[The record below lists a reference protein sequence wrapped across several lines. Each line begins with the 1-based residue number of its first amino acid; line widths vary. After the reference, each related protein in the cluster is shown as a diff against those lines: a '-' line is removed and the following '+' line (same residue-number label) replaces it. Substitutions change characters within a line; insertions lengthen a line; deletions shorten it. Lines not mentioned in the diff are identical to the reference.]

1 MRAGPY
7 VFHIA
12 VSALI
17 LPALGC
23 APDEG
28 AERSAGSAVV
38 FAGHARSPLED
49 GVYDG
54 RNATV
59 ILSRQVG
66 QTQLEPDHQVIQ
78 VDSGTEGFCTGNI
91 DVGLLGAATAVH
103 SFEPP
108 TSCCESG
115 RITQEGARL
124 TFEGGLLSVTTL
136 GSERFSLGETAFV
149 RRRNGA
155 LSGTYKGGPYT
166 IRIDADT
173 ENAFRYRVT
182 VEGSAP
188 RDGTAKRKI
197 FDFLDRN
204 TFESAP
210 SAEHGIDEI
219 TPGRRDGKFF
229 LSYQGRPLERIGD

>member
-1 MRAGPY
+1 MRAGSY

-12 VSALI
+12 ASALI
-17 LPALGC
+17 LAAC

-28 AERSAGSAVV
+28 AERSSESAVV

-54 RNATV
+54 TNATV
-59 ILSRQVG
+59 TIARQVG
-66 QTQLEPDHQVIQ
+66 QSALEPDQQVIQ
-78 VDSGTEGFCTGNI
+78 VDSGTEDFCTGKI
-91 DVGLLGAATAVH
+91 DVSLSGAASAIH

-115 RITQEGARL
+115 RITQQGARL
-124 TFEGGLLSVTTL
+124 TFESGPFSVTAL
-136 GSERFSLGETAFV
+136 GNERFSLGETTFV

-166 IRIDADT
+166 IAIYADT
-173 ENAFRYRVT
+173 ENAFRYRLT
-182 VEGSAP
+182 LEGHAP
-188 RDGTAKRKI
+188 RDGAARRKI
-197 FDFLDRN
+197 FDYLDRN

-219 TPGRRDGKFF
+219 TPGRRGGKFF
-229 LSYQGRPLERIGD
+229 LAYQGQPLERVGD